1 MSDEVLRTGPA
12 EGPPDPVDAEVD
24 PVLASPAVKGGAQI
38 AVSAAAYWLGTGVTL
53 LGSLVRGKV
62 AAVVLGAEGLGVTS
76 QLTTFSALVI
86 AVAALGLGTGGVKLI
101 AAARARQDEAE
112 IRRLVSFLVWAP
124 TGAGVLLAL
133 VAALAAEPLARLL
146 LDDPDA
152 DGYLV
157 LGALAVP
164 FALLVTSYQLV
175 MQAFER
181 AFRLGVNSMI
191 TAVLTTL
198 AAVPLT
204 IIWGLDGAVVAIPLS
219 AIATLAVFAIREP
232 WVMRLAMPP
241 RGLVREA
248 RNDLLVLAGASMA
261 ASVLALASDVVL
273 RSAAVRVLGLEAIGL
288 YQPVQV
294 LSAVVL
300 TQMAGVL
307 SLVLLPRLSY
317 QVEQGDSAQV
327 LHTLTSAARASLV
340 FVVPVL
346 LLLMAGRDVFIVVLF
361 DSSFLGI
368 SGVLAVQLVAEVPRF
383 VAYALGAALLPAG
396 LVRPWLMSSVLSTA
410 FRVAVGLAML
420 PWAGLYAFAVAT
432 VVQWTVV
439 LLFTGWVLTTRM
451 GWQPQ
456 RRLVLLVL
464 LGFLTVAA
472 AAGVSIAVPW
482 VKLLLPV
489 VAFVWTWFLGRRDAA
504 AILSAL
510 TGRLRRARAA

>member
-1 MSDEVLRTGPA
+1 VSDEVLRTGPA

-38 AVSAAAYWLGTGVTL
+38 AVSAAAYWVGTGVTL
-53 LGSLVRGKV
+53 LGSLIRGKV

-101 AAARARQDEAE
+101 AAARAREDEAE

-124 TGAGVLLAL
+124 AGAGVLLAL
-133 VAALAAEPLARLL
+133 VASLAAEPLAKML
-146 LDDPDA
+146 LDDADA

-204 IIWGLDGAVVAIPLS
+204 IVWGLDGAVVSIPLS
-219 AIATLAVFAIREP
+219 AAATMVVFALREP
-232 WVMRLAMPP
+232 WVVRLALPP
-241 RGLVREA
+241 RGLRSQA
-248 RNDLLVLAGASMA
+248 RKDLLVLAGASMA
-261 ASVLALASDVVL
+261 ASVLALASDVLL
-273 RSAAVRVLGLEAIGL
+273 RSSAVRILGLADIGL

-294 LSAVVL
+294 VTAVVL

-307 SLVLLPRLSY
+307 TLVLLPRLSY
-317 QVEQGDSAQV
+317 EIEKGDDAQV
-327 LHTLTSAARASLV
+327 LHTLTSAAHASLV

-346 LLLMAGRDVFIVVLF
+346 LLLMAARDVFIVVLF

-396 LVRPWLMSSVLSTA
+396 LVRPWLMVSVLSTVC
-410 FRVAVGLAML
+410 RVTVGLAML

-439 LLFTGWVLTTRM
+439 LLFTGWVLWSRM
-451 GWQPQ
+451 GWRPE
-456 RRLVLLVL
+456 RRLVLLVV
-464 LGFLTVAA
+464 LGFVTVLA
-472 AAGVSIAVPW
+472 AAGLSIALPW
-482 VKLLLPV
+482 VELLLPV
-489 VAFVWTWFLGRRDAA
+489 VAALWTWVLGRKDAA